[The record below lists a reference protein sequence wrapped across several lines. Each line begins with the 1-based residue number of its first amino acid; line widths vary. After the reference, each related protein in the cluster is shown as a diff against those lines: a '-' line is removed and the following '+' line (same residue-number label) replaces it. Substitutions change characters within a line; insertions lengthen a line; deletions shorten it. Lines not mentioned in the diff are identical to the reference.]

1 MQVRYNH
8 LKAKY
13 SRMKKNIF
21 LQLVFLFSVMSLSL
35 HAQVSSES
43 VKGEIIQTLQ
53 RFNTAA
59 QSSSTDQLMALFDKT
74 ANIMFIGG
82 DSAEIWKGDDQIR
95 GHLNSIFPQES
106 VSLQMDRVDID
117 FKESTAWVF
126 MDGYIVILTNK
137 GEKFKA
143 PYRFTAILVKK
154 NGDWKFRLF
163 NGSNPGGK

>member
-1 MQVRYNH
+1 
-8 LKAKY
+8 
-13 SRMKKNIF
+13 MKKNTF
-21 LQLVFLFSVMSLSL
+21 LQLVFLFSVMSMSL
-35 HAQVSSES
+35 HAQVRSES

-59 QSSSTDQLMALFDKT
+59 QNSNTDQVMALFDKT
-74 ANIMFIGG
+74 SNIMFIGG
-82 DSAEIWKGDDQIR
+82 DSAEIWKGEDQIR

-117 FKESTAWVF
+117 YHENTAWVF
-126 MDGYIVILTNK
+126 VDGYIAIVSNK

-143 PYRFTAILVKK
+143 PYRFTAILVKRD
-154 NGDWKFRLF
+154 GDWKFRLF